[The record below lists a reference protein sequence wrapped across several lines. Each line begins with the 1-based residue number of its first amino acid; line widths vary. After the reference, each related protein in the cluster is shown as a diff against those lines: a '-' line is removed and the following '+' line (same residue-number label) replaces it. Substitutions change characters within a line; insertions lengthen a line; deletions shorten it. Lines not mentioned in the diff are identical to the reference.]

1 MANNFIRAGGERHK
15 SFKALI
21 MKSQESLGKWY
32 LWDWCQEMRQEC
44 GLRRGGVKF
53 WYGKGYEKGKLVVFG
68 LLIGY
73 DVHVSENL

>member
-1 MANNFIRAGGERHK
+1 M
-15 SFKALI
+15 
-21 MKSQESLGKWY
+21 
-32 LWDWCQEMRQEC
+32 
-44 GLRRGGVKF
+44 GLVPRNAIGVRFEEGGGVKF

>member
-1 MANNFIRAGGERHK
+1 
-15 SFKALI
+15 
-21 MKSQESLGKWY
+21 MKNQESLAKWF
-32 LWDWCQEMRQEC
+32 LRDWCQEMRQEY
-44 GLRRGGVKF
+44 GLRSGGVKL